1 MDISLTTEL
10 LTHALEKENEA
21 FIFSS
26 WNGLYPLMV
35 TGQIPFKSFDDYK
48 KEICKP
54 RVKATTKTPE
64 EIMQELKRVIEQHEG
79 R

>member
-1 MDISLTTEL
+1 MDLPISGML
-10 LTHALEKENEA
+10 LHAIEKENEDHL
-21 FIFSS
+21 FSLWS
-26 WNGLYPLMV
+26 SLYPHMMM
-35 TGQIPFKSFDDYK
+35 GEIPFKSFNDYK